1 MIAPFS
7 YYNDYGEESPNTIRE
22 QSITSTVELSSIGQV
37 QQKVYRRAQLG
48 KGENVR

>member
-22 QSITSTVELSSIGQV
+22 QSITSTVELSSTGQV
-37 QQKVYRRAQLG
+37 QQKVYRPVPYGAG
-48 KGENVR
+48 